1 MEGLGDQLRVLVQ
14 RIHMRED
21 RVHRLYRARSVVRP
35 ASNALPALELR
46 LCGVVLTVD
55 VRGR

>member
-21 RVHRLYRARSVVRP
+21 RVHRMFGARAAVRP
-35 ASNALPALELR
+35 ASNALELC